1 MCITIR
7 LTTEDDIIDFVNLT
21 CTFESPIDLVK
32 YHHCVDAK
40 SIMGVIALGVLY
52 EDVDVE
58 MISANEDE
66 ILRFAKDME
75 RFRV

>member
-21 CTFESPIDLVK
+21 RTFESPIDLIK
-32 YHHCVDAK
+32 YHRCVDAK
-40 SIMGVIALGVLY
+40 SIMGVIALGVY
-52 EDVDVE
+52 EDVDVKL
-58 MISANEDE
+58 ISSNEDE
-66 ILRFAKDME
+66 MVRFHKDME

>member
-21 CTFESPIDLVK
+21 RTFESPIDLVK

-40 SIMGVIALGVLY
+40 SIMGVIALGAY
-52 EDVDVE
+52 ENVNVSL
-58 MISANEDE
+58 ITANEDE
-66 ILRFAKDME
+66 ILRFHKDMM
-75 RFRV
+75 RFKV

>member
-21 CTFESPIDLVK
+21 RTFESPIDLVK

-40 SIMGVIALGVLY
+40 SIMGVIALGVY
-52 EDVDVE
+52 EDVDVG
-58 MISANEDE
+58 MISADEDE
-66 ILRFAKDME
+66 IMKFHKDMM
-75 RFRV
+75 RFKV

>member
-1 MCITIR
+1 MLITIK
-7 LTTEDDIIDFVNLT
+7 LNTEDDIIDFVNIT
-21 CTFESPIDLVK
+21 RSYKAPIDLIK

-40 SIMGVIALGVLY
+40 SIMGVIALGVY
-52 EDVDVE
+52 EQVDVE

-75 RFRV
+75 KFRA

>member
-21 CTFESPIDLVK
+21 NTFESPIDLIK

-40 SIMGVIALGVLY
+40 SIMGVIALGVY
-52 EDVDVE
+52 EQVDVKL
-58 MISANEDE
+58 ISSNEDE
-66 ILRFAKDME
+66 ISRFAKDME
-75 RFRV
+75 RFKV

>member
-21 CTFESPIDLVK
+21 RTFESPIDLVK

-40 SIMGVIALGVLY
+40 SIMGVIALGVY
-52 EDVDVE
+52 EDVDVG
-58 MISANEDE
+58 MISADEDE
-66 ILRFAKDME
+66 MMRFHKDMM
-75 RFRV
+75 RFKV

>member
-21 CTFESPIDLVK
+21 RTFESPIDLIK

-40 SIMGVIALGVLY
+40 SIMGVISLGVY

-58 MISANEDE
+58 LITANEGE
-66 ILRFAKDME
+66 MMRFHKDMM
-75 RFRV
+75 RFKV

>member
-7 LTTEDDIIDFVNLT
+7 LTTEDDIIEFVNLT
-21 CTFESPIDLVK
+21 RTYESSIDLIK
-32 YHHCVDAK
+32 YHHYVDAK
-40 SIMGVIALGVLY
+40 SIMGVIALGVY
-52 EDVDVE
+52 EQVDVE

-66 ILRFAKDME
+66 IFRFAKDME

>member
-7 LTTEDDIIDFVNLT
+7 LITEDDIIDFVNLT
-21 CTFESPIDLVK
+21 RTFESPIDLVK

-40 SIMGVIALGVLY
+40 SIMVVIALGVY

-58 MISANEDE
+58 LISASEDE
-66 ILRFAKDME
+66 MMKFHKDMR
-75 RFRV
+75 RFKV

>member
-21 CTFESPIDLVK
+21 RTYEAPIDLIK
-32 YHHCVDAK
+32 YHHYVDAK
-40 SIMGVIALGVLY
+40 SIMGVIALGVY
-52 EDVDVE
+52 EDVDVSL
-58 MISANEDE
+58 ITANEDDMV
-66 ILRFAKDME
+66 RFHKDME

>member
-21 CTFESPIDLVK
+21 RTFESPIDLVK

-40 SIMGVIALGVLY
+40 SIMGVISLGVY

-58 MISANEDE
+58 LISANEDE
-66 ILRFAKDME
+66 MMKFHKDMR
-75 RFRV
+75 RFKV

>member
-21 CTFESPIDLVK
+21 RTFESPIDLVK

-40 SIMGVIALGVLY
+40 SIMGVIALGAY
-52 EDVDVE
+52 EDVNVSL
-58 MISANEDE
+58 ITANEDE